1 MAKKSKAYELEIK
14 IAGAVAKSL
23 GTSVSKVEKHFNR
36 IKKAGAMTGKVVAAT
51 GKAMGAG
58 LAAAAA
64 GAVAAGKYL
73 YDLGAKFDD
82 AVDTIRIGTG
92 ATGEDL
98 EALNE
103 SMKNVYA
110 TVPADMAD
118 TASAIADYN
127 TRLGLTG
134 ETLETLSTQALQ
146 ASDILGEDLGT
157 MIEGSSQAF
166 QQWGIAEAEMADS
179 MDYIFKVSQST
190 GIGMNDLFTKMQ
202 QYGPQLQDLGYSFE
216 EAAALMGQ
224 MEKAGVNTDEV
235 LAAMKKSVGSLAKE
249 GIGASEGL
257 QMYYDKIKNAGSAAE
272 AAAIANEV
280 FGARAGSTMAAAIR
294 DGTLAVDDFVKSLEA
309 NGETISGAAWDTY
322 DFAEKFEI
330 MKHEAEIAL
339 APLADTIFNALS
351 DVLPVLGTL
360 LENLSPIITDVL
372 GAIDLNMISDLA
384 NQLIPVLSDT
394 IATIAPILAQIL
406 PQILNVAATL
416 LSMLLPALGDI
427 ISGVLP
433 ALVPLLDPILQ
444 IVLMLAPVLQ
454 ALGPCVTV
462 LAQVLSGIL
471 VDAIETTLPIIQG
484 LTTILTGVLDFI
496 TNVFSGNFSAAFQNL
511 VQIFSGIWDT
521 LKAAFVQP
529 INFIIRGLNKFIG
542 YLNTLKIPDWVPG
555 VGGKGL
561 NFSLIPEIALAEGGI
576 AMGPTNALIGEGGEP
591 EVVAPLSKL
600 PTLLPD
606 DDGDDPKK
614 PRGGSDGATYYV
626 TFAPV
631 INCKGG
637 DEERISEIMDDEY
650 ERFKAMMDQYVHEN
664 DRIKF

>member
-1 MAKKSKAYELEIK
+1 MAKKGSKAYELEIK

-36 IKKAGAMTGKVVAAT
+36 IKKVGATTGKVVKAA
-51 GKAMGAG
+51 GKAMGVG
-58 LAAAAA
+58 LAAAVTGAA
-64 GAVAAGKYL
+64 AAGKYL
-73 YDLGAKFDD
+73 YDLGSKFDD
-82 AVDTIRIGTG
+82 ATDTIRIGTG
-92 ATGEDL
+92 ATGKDL

-166 QQWGIAEAEMADS
+166 QQWGIAESEMADS

-339 APLADTIFNALS
+339 APLADTIFNSLS
-351 DVLPVLGTL
+351 DVLPVIGSL

-384 NQLIPVLSDT
+384 NQLIPILSDT

-406 PQILNVAATL
+406 PPL
-416 LSMLLPALGDI
+416 LSTGTTLIQMLLPVLGQL

-433 ALVPLLDPILQ
+433 TIVPLLDPLLQ
-444 IVLMLAPVLQ
+444 IVLTLAPVLES
-454 ALGPCVTV
+454 LGPCVTV
-462 LAQVLSGIL
+462 LAQVLSTVL
-471 VDAIETTLPIIQG
+471 VEAIGACMPIIEG
-484 LTTILTGVLDFI
+484 LSTVLTGVLDFI
-496 TNVFSGNFSAAFQNL
+496 TNVFTGNFSAAFENL
-511 VQIFSGIWDT
+511 VTIFSGVWDT
-521 LKAAFVQP
+521 LKAAFAAP

-542 YLNTLKIPDWVPG
+542 YLNKLKIPDWVPE

-561 NFSLIPEIALAEGGI
+561 NFSLIPEVALAEGGI
-576 AMGPTNALIGEGGEP
+576 VTAPTTALIGEGGEP

-600 PTLLPD
+600 PTLLSD
-606 DDGDDPKK
+606 EDEDGPGNPK
-614 PRGGSDGATYYV
+614 GGGGATYYI

-631 INCKGG
+631 IHCDGG
-637 DEERISEIMDDEY
+637 DEDRISEIMDDEY
-650 ERFKAMMDQYVHEN
+650 DKFKVMMEQYLHDN
-664 DRIKF
+664 DRVTF